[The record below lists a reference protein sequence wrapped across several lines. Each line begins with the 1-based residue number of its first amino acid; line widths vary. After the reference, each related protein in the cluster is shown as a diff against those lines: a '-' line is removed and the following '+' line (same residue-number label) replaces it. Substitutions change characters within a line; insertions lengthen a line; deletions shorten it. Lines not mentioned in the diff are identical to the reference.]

1 MTLDSKII
9 GTAVEYFERLDLD
22 TENDIDWDE
31 TGNTNLVSMNEFNAI
46 GDIISL
52 QVSFFCLRRLS
63 NSCESVSDSI
73 RKMLK
78 EKINNYEL
86 DYSKKFDNC
95 NEEYLW

>member
-1 MTLDSKII
+1 L
-9 GTAVEYFERLDLD
+9 ERLNSNPLIVHAQGESHKTDK
-22 TENDIDWDE
+22 W
-31 TGNTNLVSMNEFNAI
+31 
-46 GDIISL
+46 
-52 QVSFFCLRRLS
+52 LS
-63 NSCESVSDSI
+63 IVDSNHNSCESVSDSI